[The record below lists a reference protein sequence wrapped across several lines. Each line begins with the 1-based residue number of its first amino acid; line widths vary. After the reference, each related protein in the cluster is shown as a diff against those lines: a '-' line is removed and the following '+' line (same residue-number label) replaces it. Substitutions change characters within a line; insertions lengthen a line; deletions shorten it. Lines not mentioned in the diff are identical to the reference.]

1 MTVELPWVVILYSAK
16 KRTKVRTKD
25 LHNVPW
31 RTLHGVWVKFHILV
45 CGYQA
50 TTNSLVGMLL
60 SVKYATQFS
69 TSDLIGRQFCGT
81 HNLSSN
87 VSPVNQSSSS
97 VPDMTIVSQVR
108 KTPLFSLGFP
118 WCTGSSGAANISD
131 YSCTITRLG

>member
-1 MTVELPWVVILYSAK
+1 MNDSRVALGCHTLQCQ

-25 LHNVPW
+25 LRNMPW

-60 SVKYATQFS
+60 SVKYTTQFS
-69 TSDLIGRQFCGT
+69 TSDLIGRRFCGT

-118 WCTGSSGAANISD
+118 WDTSSFRGCKYI
-131 YSCTITRLG
+131 

>member
-1 MTVELPWVVILYSAK
+1 MNDSRVALGCHTLQCQ

-25 LHNVPW
+25 LRNMPW

-60 SVKYATQFS
+60 SVKYTTQFS
-69 TSDLIGRQFCGT
+69 TSDLIGRRFCGT

-97 VPDMTIVSQVR
+97 VPDIYPWTPSTSYNPPPLSHLYHLGQTVCDPQVV
-108 KTPLFSLGFP
+108 
-118 WCTGSSGAANISD
+118 AALCNV
-131 YSCTITRLG
+131 C